1 VPISA
6 RSTAHL
12 TPAEREVIRLRA
24 LYATRPESPPAA
36 RFGTP
41 GMISPDQDMEALH
54 HAAKQYQATHPG
66 TAYIDAVRSAQLLG
80 WG

>member
-1 VPISA
+1 MISA
-6 RSTAHL
+6 
-12 TPAEREVIRLRA
+12 
-24 LYATRPESPPAA
+24 
-36 RFGTP
+36 
-41 GMISPDQDMEALH
+41 DQDMEALH